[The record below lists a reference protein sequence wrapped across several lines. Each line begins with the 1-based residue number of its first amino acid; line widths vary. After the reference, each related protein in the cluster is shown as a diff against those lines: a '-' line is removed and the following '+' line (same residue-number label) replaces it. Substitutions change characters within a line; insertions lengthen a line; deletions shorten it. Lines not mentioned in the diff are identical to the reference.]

1 MADVLVR
8 DVSDAVVERL
18 RVRAERRGRTLEAE
32 LRALIEGAAGE
43 EESDRRW
50 AFHEVAA
57 RMRER
62 YAGTPQTPA
71 VELLREDR
79 DR

>member
-1 MADVLVR
+1 MAEVLIR
-8 DVSDAVVERL
+8 DVADTVVERL
-18 RVRAERRGRTLEAE
+18 RIRAERRGRTLEAE
-32 LRALIEGAAGE
+32 LRALLEGAAGE
-43 EESDRRW
+43 EESDRRR

>member
-8 DVSDAVVERL
+8 DVSDAVVDRL

-43 EESDRRW
+43 EESDRRR